1 METLT
6 KNNILQ
12 IEEEFRR
19 NNEDVNFTA
28 YAAWLHK
35 LPQPRLTRLMKA
47 TAISDDL
54 VEVYAYFL
62 EVCLEVFRLDKTKAR
77 A

>member
-1 METLT
+1 MKTLT
-6 KNNILQ
+6 KDKIMQ

-19 NNEDVNFTA
+19 NNESVDFTT
-28 YAAWLHK
+28 YAAWLHN
-35 LPQPRLTRLMKA
+35 LPKPRRTRLMKA

-62 EVCLEVFRLDKTKAR
+62 DFCLDIFKLDETKAR

>member
-1 METLT
+1 MKTLT
-6 KNNILQ
+6 KDKIMQ

-19 NNEDVNFTA
+19 NNESVDFTA
-28 YAAWLHK
+28 YAAWLHN
-35 LPQPRLTRLMKA
+35 LPKPRLTRLMKA

-62 EVCLEVFRLDKTKAR
+62 ELCLDIFKLDETKAR

>member
-1 METLT
+1 MKTLT
-6 KNNILQ
+6 KDEIMQ

-19 NNEDVNFTA
+19 NNEDADLTA
-28 YAAWLHK
+28 YTEWLHK